1 MSLGFKH
8 LALNTGSCHQLP
20 GFNLGYDASL
30 QVKTPIFEKAEGG
43 WLSYRVT
50 VRSAHRVC
58 AMPYPMRACSVVSP
72 RIIRII
78 KALERDRGGPDESC
92 TRCCDTGMDMPE
104 LARGTSGW
112 GWTHIPGTSEVYRN
126 CYWKVKCAE
135 TIILKHCI
143 NITQNIKLS
152 PFTWRAGTRLWGA
165 RRATIALGTFPLS
178 SLALLKSQVPFWP

>member
-58 AMPYPMRACSVVSP
+58 AMPYPIRARSVVSP

-92 TRCCDTGMDMPE
+92 TRCCDWNGH
-104 LARGTSGW
+104 ARTCQGNFRVGLN
-112 GWTHIPGTSEVYRN
+112 THPRHIRSLQKLLLESEVCRDY
-126 CYWKVKCAE
+126 Y
-135 TIILKHCI
+135 LKTLHQY
-143 NITQNIKLS
+143 NTEYKTVS
-152 PFTWRAGTRLWGA
+152 FHMAGRYEALGA